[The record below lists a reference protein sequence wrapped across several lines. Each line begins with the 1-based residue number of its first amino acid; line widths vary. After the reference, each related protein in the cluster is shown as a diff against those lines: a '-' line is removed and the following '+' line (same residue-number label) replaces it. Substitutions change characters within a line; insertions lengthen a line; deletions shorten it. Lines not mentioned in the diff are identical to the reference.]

1 MIGLDEF
8 RRIDLRIGE
17 ILAAEQIVGTDRLL
31 KGRGRPGRRAA
42 NARGRYCPSVR
53 ADLRPSQAL
62 ANRAKMLV
70 DSSA

>member
-31 KGRGRPGRRAA
+31 KVEVDLGGERRT
-42 NARGRYCPSVR
+42 
-53 ADLRPSQAL
+53 
-62 ANRAKMLV
+62 LV
-70 DSSA
+70 AGIAHQYAPT

>member
-31 KGRGRPGRRAA
+31 KVEVDLGGERRTLVTGIAHQYA
-42 NARGRYCPSVR
+42 PT
-53 ADLRPSQAL
+53 LRPSQAL